1 MLNHV
6 HQLRALR
13 LPRQRG
19 QVRLGNIR
27 EGQTHNTEGRGQ
39 GGSQPRHSEGWSPFP
54 SLSPLPSHPDPHP
67 SQSETAGLQIP
78 EIDLV
83 LTHGTLGGRFTTI
96 EGILDQ
102 VYEELSERLFHDSG
116 DPQARQKFETF
127 LKNLKAVKNAEKP
140 FTLILDDPLANS
152 YLQNL
157 YAPDPDPNMVIENY
171 ERSWEQNEELGLND
185 MKVEGYQEEEG
196 KAKEEGE
203 KNDEKKETAAEEVKT
218 SA

>member
-1 MLNHV
+1 MIL
-6 HQLRALR
+6 
-13 LPRQRG
+13 
-19 QVRLGNIR
+19 
-27 EGQTHNTEGRGQ
+27 
-39 GGSQPRHSEGWSPFP
+39 SFFP
-54 SLSPLPSHPDPHP
+54 SLPLPPLHFPLLPPPSPYFSLLFPLSPLFPQLTILPP
-67 SQSETAGLQIP
+67 QSETAGLQIP

-185 MKVEGYQEEEG
+185 MKVEGYQEEE
-196 KAKEEGE
+196 AKTKEQIEE
-203 KNDEKKETAAEEVKT
+203 KETAAEET
-218 SA
+218 SP